1 MSKTSEQGSHL
12 VLENFIG
19 GKFVPCRSHIDSYD
33 PSTGEVYCKV
43 PDSGKEEVEAAVA
56 AAKEAFPGWSERSP
70 EQRAQVLNK
79 LADVIDAHLEELA
92 QAESRD
98 QGKTVTFART
108 VDIPRSA
115 HNFRFFASSIRHHTN
130 ECSQLDHMGC
140 LNYTIRCPVGVAGLI
155 SPWNLPL
162 YLLTWKIAPAI
173 AAGNTVVAKPS
184 EMTSVTAWM
193 FCKMMQEAG
202 VPPGVVNIILGTG
215 PRAGSALV
223 GHPEVPLI
231 SFTGSTT
238 TARLITEQSAPYCK
252 KLSLELGGKNPALI
266 FADADLD
273 QCIETT
279 VRSSFSNQGEICLC
293 TSRIYVERSI
303 YSEFLE
309 KFVAAA
315 KKWKTGAPS
324 DPSNNNG
331 ALISKE
337 HLQKVQSFVALAK
350 SEGGIIHCGEG
361 VDQLVLPER
370 NTKGYFMPPTVI
382 SGIPDSSRVMQEEI
396 FGPVTCVSPFDTED
410 EAVSRGNG
418 VRYGLAATV
427 WSRDVGRVHRM
438 AKRLQA
444 GLVWTNCWMVRD
456 LNLPFGG
463 MKNSGVGREGGKDSY
478 HFFTEV
484 KSVSIKH

>member
-1 MSKTSEQGSHL
+1 MSKNSSYL

-19 GKFVPCRSHIDSYD
+19 GKFVPCQSHIDSYD
-33 PSTGEVYCKV
+33 PSTAEVYCKV
-43 PDSGKEEVEAAVA
+43 PDSGKDEVEAAVA
-56 AAKEAFPGWSERSP
+56 AAKAAFPAWSERSP
-70 EQRAQVLNK
+70 EERGKVLNK
-79 LADVIDAHLEELA
+79 LADLMEAKLEEFA

-108 VDIPRSA
+108 VDIPRSVY
-115 HNFRFFASSIRHHTN
+115 NFRFFASSVLHHTTD
-130 ECSQLDHMGC
+130 CSQMDHMGC
-140 LNYTIRCPVGVAGLI
+140 LHFTVRSPVGVAGLI

-193 FCKMMQEAG
+193 MCKLMEEAG
-202 VPPGVVNIILGTG
+202 VPPGVVNMVFGTG
-215 PRAGSALV
+215 PKAGNALV
-223 GHPEVPLI
+223 GHPDVPLI
-231 SFTGSTT
+231 SFTGSTA
-238 TARLITEQSAPYCK
+238 TARHITEQSAPFCK
-252 KLSLELGGKNPALI
+252 KLSLELGGKNPALV

-273 QCIETT
+273 QCIQTT

-303 YSEFLE
+303 YPQFLE

-315 KKWKTGAPS
+315 KKWKTGDPS

-337 HLQKVQSFVALAK
+337 HMEKVRGFIALAK
-350 SEGGIIHCGEG
+350 SEGCTIHCGEG
-361 VDQLVLPER
+361 VDQLDLPQHNAR
-370 NTKGYFMPPTVI
+370 GYFIPPTVI
-382 SGIPDSSRVMQEEI
+382 SGVPDSSRVMQEEI
-396 FGPVTCVSPFDTED
+396 FGPVTCINPFDTED
-410 EAVSRGNG
+410 EAVSKGNG

-427 WSRDVGRVHRM
+427 WSQDVGKVHRV
-438 AKRLQA
+438 AKKLKS
-444 GLVWTNCWMVRD
+444 GLVWTNCWLVRD

-463 MKNSGVGREGGKDSY
+463 MKHSGVGREGGKDSF

-484 KSVSIKH
+484 KTVTIKH